1 MGRLHL
7 FRQRGGPLAVAAILT
22 LTVAS
27 TAAAGSPAGGTERL
41 AQLDGQAI
49 ALADVAR
56 FACHDRDFPVIRCFT
71 SSAERDRDLVAQA
84 RLTELVTVTQYVT
97 WYDNGSY
104 REPPSFTA
112 FWSEPDLTIYGW
124 NDKISSFRTYNG
136 GHPRW
141 WQDVGNKGTSWDW
154 GTLSISYVG
163 DAANDQFS
171 GVERLN

>member
-1 MGRLHL
+1 MERRRSLRHYGW
-7 FRQRGGPLAVAAILT
+7 PLAMTAILA
-22 LTVAS
+22 LGYAS
-27 TAAAGSPAGGTERL
+27 TAAAGSPAGGPARR

-49 ALADVAR
+49 SLGDVAH
-56 FACHDRDFPVIRCFT
+56 FACHDRDFPVIRCFG
-71 SSAERDRDLVAQA
+71 SSAERDRDLV
-84 RLTELVTVTQYVT
+84 ELGRSAELLTVTQYVT
-97 WYDNGSY
+97 WYADANYGGS
-104 REPPSFTA
+104 PSFTA

-141 WQDVGNKGTSWDW
+141 WLDVGYKTAAWDW

-171 GVERLN
+171 SVEPL

>member
-1 MGRLHL
+1 MGRLRS
-7 FRQRGGPLAVAAILT
+7 FRQRGGPLALAAILA

-27 TAAAGSPAGGTERL
+27 TAAAGSPGGRAERR
-41 AQLDGQAI
+41 AQLDGRAI

-56 FACHDRDFPVIRCFT
+56 FQCHDRDFPVIRCFN
-71 SSAERDRDLVAQA
+71 SAAERALDLAAQG
-84 RLTELVTVTQYVT
+84 RSTELATVTQYVT
-97 WYDNGSY
+97 WYADANYGGA
-104 REPPSFTA
+104 PSFTA

-124 NDKISSFRTYNG
+124 NDKISSFRTLNG